1 MSSTRQ
7 LAAIMFTDI
16 VGYTALMGEDE
27 RKAFD
32 LLRKNRQVQRP
43 FIEQYGGR
51 WIKELG
57 DGVLASFATATD
69 AVSCACAIQQACGRI
84 PGLQLRIGI
93 HLGDI
98 VFEHKDVFG
107 DGVNI
112 ASRLQAL
119 APVGGIWVSEAV
131 YKNVINKKEIR
142 TEFIQEE
149 TLKNVREPVR
159 IYEVSIDSLTE
170 QPVNA
175 SEGFKNTA
183 RVAMSK
189 RKGFVW
195 GALMMLPLLAAL
207 GYFLFIPQ
215 RRSKISGSEIP
226 LEKSIAVLYFDN
238 MSGDPAQDYFSDGI
252 TEEII
257 AKLSQ
262 LKELRVISRTS
273 VLPYKGK
280 GKNIREIARE
290 LACNIVLEG
299 SVRKDGNRVRITA
312 QLIDAAADKHL
323 WSQVYDRELTDIFE
337 IQSSVAE
344 SIAGKFNVSISP
356 EAQAQ
361 ISHRPTANMEAYD
374 LYLQAKTIA
383 FTNKGIG
390 IGNPAHNRKTA
401 MAYLQKAIV
410 LDPSFPEALALLSQM
425 YLFVYYSVPDSKRM
439 LDSATVLAQKAIE
452 YNPKIIDGYD
462 ALAQT
467 VIVRNKDSALTIY
480 ERLYRIDPSF
490 GLSALGNYYYD
501 KGDFVEAMKYFSQ
514 KVRYEPNK
522 VEGYLGKAIV
532 YGHLGQ
538 RDSAVKYFE
547 RAKSLDPNNKNTLM
561 GEVGFYQFQGSVEA
575 TKKAAKL
582 AYSDDTMAYNKEV
595 AIAYLY
601 KKEWAHA
608 EEYYRRTGYRDMDY
622 ALVLW
627 KTNRKDSA
635 RFYFQNAVQ
644 FRKSLP
650 YNYGM
655 DLSRIYAVLGDKEN
669 AMKNMQLGFS
679 LGWHWY
685 DWVKNDPYWDEIRN
699 TPEFKKEEAAFDKH
713 NTEMLRLINE
723 NEKRDV
729 RPDLYFKK

>member
-1 MSSTRQ
+1 MSQSRQ

-27 RKAFD
+27 RKAFE
-32 LLRKNRQVQRP
+32 LLRKSRQIQRP

-57 DGVLASFATATD
+57 DGVLASFTTATD
-69 AVSCACAIQQACGRI
+69 AVSCACAIQQACGPI
-84 PGLQLRIGI
+84 HGLQLRIGI

-98 VFEHKDVFG
+98 IFEHKDIFG

-131 YKNVINKKEIR
+131 YKNVLNKKEIH
-142 TEFIQEE
+142 TEFIREE
-149 TLKNVREPVR
+149 ILKNVREPVR
-159 IYEVSIDSLTE
+159 IYEVSIDLLAE

-175 SEGFKNTA
+175 SKGLKNTA
-183 RVAMSK
+183 RVAMLK
-189 RKGFVW
+189 KKWIVW
-195 GALMMLPLLAAL
+195 GIIILLLLLAAL
-207 GYFLFIPQ
+207 GYFLLIPQ
-215 RRSKISGSEIP
+215 RRSKIPGSEIP

-257 AKLSQ
+257 SKLSH
-262 LKELRVISRTS
+262 LKDLRVISRTS
-273 VLPYKGK
+273 VLSYKGK
-280 GKNIREIARE
+280 GRNIREIAAE
-290 LACNIVLEG
+290 LACNIILEG
-299 SVRKDGNRVRITA
+299 SVRKAGNKVRITA

-344 SIAGKFNVSISP
+344 SIADKFNVSISS
-356 EAQAQ
+356 EVQAQ
-361 ISHRPTANMEAYD
+361 ISHRPTANIQAYD
-374 LYLQAKTIA
+374 LYLQAKAIA

-390 IGNPAHNRKTA
+390 IGNPANNQSTA
-401 MAYLQKAIV
+401 TAYLQKAIA
-410 LDPSFPEALALLSQM
+410 LDPSFSEALALLSQM
-425 YLFVYYSVPDSKRM
+425 YLSVYYSVPDGKPM
-439 LDSATVLAQKAIE
+439 LDSATALAQKAIQ
-452 YNPKIIDGYD
+452 YSPQIVDGYA

-467 VIVRNKDSALTIY
+467 IIARNKDSALTVY
-480 ERLYRIDPSF
+480 QRLYRVDPSF
-490 GLSALGNYYYD
+490 GLSALGDYYYQ

-514 KVRYEPNK
+514 KIHYEPNR
-522 VEGYLGKAIV
+522 VDGYLRKAIV
-532 YGHLGQ
+532 YENLGQ
-538 RDSAVKYFE
+538 RDSAVKYLE
-547 RAKSLDPNNKNTLM
+547 KAKSLDPNNKNTLIA
-561 GEVGFYQFQGSVEA
+561 EVEFYQYQGLVEE
-575 TKKAAKL
+575 TKKTAKL
-582 AYSDDTMAYNKEV
+582 IYGNDTMAYNKEL
-595 AIAYLY
+595 AIAYLV
-601 KKEWAHA
+601 KKDWARA
-608 EEYYRRTGYRDMDY
+608 EEYYRRTNYRDMDY

-635 RFYFQNAVQ
+635 RIYFQNAIR
-644 FRKSLP
+644 FRKRLV

-699 TPEFKKEEAAFDKH
+699 TKEFKKEEAAFYNR
-713 NTEMLRLINE
+713 NTEMLRRINE
-723 NEKRDV
+723 NEKRGV
-729 RPDLYFKK
+729 QLDLIFKK